1 LSTDAAMPPSD
12 APAPTA
18 ERPVAGPVAVPH
30 DTSGGP
36 LSARLR
42 EARAR
47 LEPERPSIPAPRSPD
62 GVVPPAVFGRG
73 AGAPAADLVDA
84 VDALL
89 ERLVELEDD
98 PQEPE
103 QRALVRAVELVATGV
118 PDAGWSADDRLEGEA
133 LLGAAD
139 LAGTLHTDA
148 AGLLER
154 LDAEERAAPA
164 VEVDAVVTAL
174 RVARMVLDLESFAR
188 QVR

>member
-1 LSTDAAMPPSD
+1 LTTDAAMPPTD
-12 APAPTA
+12 APASTA
-18 ERPVAGPVAVPH
+18 ERAAAGPVAVPS
-30 DTSGGP
+30 DTSGGQ
-36 LSARLR
+36 LSARLC

-47 LEPERPSIPAPRSPD
+47 LEPERPSIPAPRSPE

-73 AGAPAADLVDA
+73 AGAPAADLVEA
-84 VDALL
+84 VDELL

-98 PQEPE
+98 PQEPDR
-103 QRALVRAVELVATGV
+103 RALVRAVELVATGV
-118 PDAGWSADDRLEGEA
+118 PDAGWSADDRLEGES

-139 LAGTLHTDA
+139 LAGTLHTEA
-148 AGLLER
+148 AELLER